1 MLFLRQGA
9 THKVVIGPAVAVGDG
24 FTPVTTLSLSTA
36 DEAEAILHDNGTVV
50 DISSYTFGAVAVA
63 DGYYH
68 LTLQSGI
75 SGTVGHLSIVINDDS
90 LCLPVKADFTIVE
103 EAVYDQLYAASAPGA
118 ATVAALSAVDD
129 LVDDLESR
137 LGTPS
142 DLGGGATIAAN
153 LADIEAQTDDIGV
166 AGAGLTNINLPNQT
180 MDITGNITGNLSGS
194 VGSVTG
200 LTEAGIVDAVWDEDA
215 TGHQTTGTF
224 GQAIGDPVAD
234 TNTIFKAVVTDA
246 TGATVGADVVA
257 VKTAVDTIDNLVDDL
272 ESRLG
277 TPSDLGGGAT
287 VAANLADIEA
297 QTDDIGA
304 AGAGLTALATQ
315 ASVNTIDG
323 IVDDILLD
331 TAEIGVAGAGLT
343 NINLPNQTMDITGD
357 ITGNLSGSVGSVSG
371 AVGSVTGAVGSV
383 TAPVSVAA
391 GQFFVKKNTELANFE
406 FVMFDS
412 TDHITPKTGLTVAVQ
427 ASKDGAAFAN
437 VTNTPATEVSAGV
450 YKITLST
457 TDLNV
462 TTVMLKATATD
473 ADNRYFFIV
482 TQA

>member
-1 MLFLRQGA
+1 MSQVLRQS
-9 THKVVIGPAVAVGDG
+9 TQFVVRIGPAVAVADG
-24 FTPVTTLSLSTA
+24 FTPVTTLDLSTA
-36 DEAEAILHDNGTVV
+36 DEAELLKAAGAATVSIAAATFAAIAG
-50 DISSYTFGAVAVA
+50 A
-63 DGYYH
+63 DGWYD
-68 LTLQSGI
+68 LTLTTSHTD
-75 SGTVGHLSIVINDDS
+75 TVGTLDVVVNDDS
-90 LCLPVKADFTIVE
+90 LILPIFARFQVVE
-103 EAVYDQLYAASAPGA
+103 EAAYDAIYAASASP
-118 ATVAALSAVDD
+118 AT
-129 LVDDLESR
+129 
-137 LGTPS
+137 T
-142 DLGGGATIAAN
+142 
-153 LADIEAQTDDIGV
+153 
-166 AGAGLTNINLPNQT
+166 AGAI
-180 MDITGNITGNLSGS
+180 
-194 VGSVTG
+194 GSVTG
-200 LTEAGIVDAVWDEDA
+200 AVGSVAAGGITAASLAADCITAAKVAADVSAEIADAVWDEDA
-215 TGHQTTGTF
+215 TGHQVTGTF

-234 TNTIFKAVVTDA
+234 TATIFGGVVRNAAGVDIA
-246 TGATVGADVVA
+246 ADIL
-257 VKTAVDTIDNLVDDL
+257 TLDNLVDDL